1 MTHKK
6 NVEER
11 REVSALC
18 VTSWDQFEMSHDDFA
33 DLQDYFFLFKY
44 MRVENNSHSPS
55 LIALWQWLATW
66 FIVFYYLWELQLSKN
81 DVIVIHSRFKWTK

>member
-1 MTHKK
+1 MICYQENYFFSPSTQSEAYQHNAILIWENQQRNDTK

-33 DLQDYFFLFKY
+33 DLQDFFF
-44 MRVENNSHSPS
+44 
-55 LIALWQWLATW
+55 
-66 FIVFYYLWELQLSKN
+66 
-81 DVIVIHSRFKWTK
+81 